1 MVQQIHECCMQ
12 TTDHSPSLA
21 LQTTLLAKAN
31 IVLCFCFVFMAS
43 IKFLELLQLQFD
55 DTVKTEDVT
64 VEAIIQ
70 HVQIWIGSQKEM
82 QH

>member
-1 MVQQIHECCMQ
+1 MSAVCKRPTI
-12 TTDHSPSLA
+12 PSLA
-21 LQTTLLAKAN
+21 LQTTTLLAKAN
-31 IVLCFCFVFMAS
+31 IVLCLFFVFMAP
-43 IKFLELLQLQFD
+43 IKFLKLLQLQFD

>member
-1 MVQQIHECCMQ
+1 
-12 TTDHSPSLA
+12 
-21 LQTTLLAKAN
+21 
-31 IVLCFCFVFMAS
+31 MAS